1 MPSNVSQI
9 LYGDLQAASLTLTG
23 SDGFTITA
31 ATGSESASHA
41 VFKQYLSSSAGTI
54 KGNVGFGIKNEFYGS
69 LNNNYPAPYYATQ
82 YTVENTTAGRI
93 KKTDYLASS
102 YVLKAF
108 SEDNNFSS
116 KRFSILNSNFTQ
128 RSYVFS
134 ATTTAVEN
142 VYMGIGDIP
151 SIQYISMPDQES
163 WNFTLRII
171 ARRSNALASDA
182 FFIQGFCDNYGVGTI
197 NGQMVMPIE
206 IGSPGLAPYLGA
218 IVIFDQDGGNNNY
231 FRIQCQSGLADV
243 ISWVG
248 YLDIVS
254 TYASAS
260 ARPGGAG
267 SI

>member
-23 SDGFTITA
+23 SDGFSITA

-54 KGNVGFGIKNEFYGS
+54 KGNVDFGIRNEFYGS
-69 LNNNYPAPYYATQ
+69 LNNNYPAPYGSTQ
-82 YTVENTTAGRI
+82 YTVESTTAGRV
-93 KKTDYLASS
+93 KKIEYLASS
-102 YVLKAF
+102 YTLKAF
-108 SEDNNFSS
+108 SEENNFSS
-116 KRFSILNSNFTQ
+116 KRYSILNSNFTQ
-128 RSYVFS
+128 RNYVFY

-142 VYMGIGDIP
+142 VYMGIADLP
-151 SIQYISMPDQES
+151 AIQYITMPDQES

-171 ARRSNALASDA
+171 ARRSDGLASDA
-182 FFIQGFCDNYGVGTI
+182 FFMQGFCDNYGVGTI
-197 NGQMVMPIE
+197 NGQIVMPIE

-218 IVIFDQDGGNNNY
+218 NVIFDQDGGNNNY
-231 FRIQCQSGLADV
+231 FRIQCQSGLSGT

-254 TYASAS
+254 TYVSSS